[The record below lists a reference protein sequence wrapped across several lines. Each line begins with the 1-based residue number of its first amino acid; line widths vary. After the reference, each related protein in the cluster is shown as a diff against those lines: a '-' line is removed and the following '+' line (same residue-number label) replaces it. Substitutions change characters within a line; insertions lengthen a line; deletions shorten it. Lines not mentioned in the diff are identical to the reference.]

1 MANLCRDNPLVQSH
15 IKSLVSKAVNWPR
28 SASGLEAIFG
38 FGCMSLSAG
47 TVQDNV
53 KAFYRTLIHFL
64 AHNSLTVVVFTLS
77 ILASLTLNEKV
88 GEKVGG
94 MGDQNQ
100 EEPFYQRLSVSYLCL
115 YAFPLSSLMEKIST
129 RLSSLCLTSL

>member
-1 MANLCRDNPLVQSH
+1 M
-15 IKSLVSKAVNWPR
+15 
-28 SASGLEAIFG
+28 
-38 FGCMSLSAG
+38 
-47 TVQDNV
+47 

-94 MGDQNQ
+94 MCDHNR
-100 EEPFYQRLSVSYLCL
+100 E
-115 YAFPLSSLMEKIST
+115 
-129 RLSSLCLTSL
+129 

>member
-1 MANLCRDNPLVQSH
+1 
-15 IKSLVSKAVNWPR
+15 
-28 SASGLEAIFG
+28 
-38 FGCMSLSAG
+38 MSLSAG
-47 TVQDNV
+47 TVQDSV

-94 MGDQNQ
+94 MGDHNQ
-100 EEPFYQRLSVSYLCL
+100 EEPFSQRLGVSYLFL